1 MVYNYFNVGG
11 IFLNK
16 PVFSIISPEIK
27 QEARIMPFCTFPL
40 TKKCNFKCIY
50 CGYGGELSASMEES
64 QDFNTLVE
72 RIFTAHKL
80 GVRKFRFTGGE
91 PFLYPHI
98 EKLIKLFNELGA
110 YLLINTNGSM
120 VENFKHIFND
130 IQSNIHFAVSFDTNN
145 PEKFDKISG
154 TKNMYERVKR
164 GIEIINN
171 SGRLLRLN
179 MVVTTENKDEI
190 FDIVDY
196 CSQLGCNLKLLD
208 VVSVPLPY
216 GKRENL
222 HVPFIELEDEL
233 GRISDR
239 IIDHQYARSFGTPCK
254 IYYYKGVAITV
265 KSTWNGSRYDIKGI
279 CNGCEYFPCH
289 EGLYDIFNLP
299 DKRVVGCRWSEE
311 SVVEAENFE
320 GQLESMAN
328 IFQRA
333 EYVPRT
339 SNPAMKPEPEFV
351 VKSLKKAEEHKNRRD
366 A

>member
-1 MVYNYFNVGG
+1 MNSS
-11 IFLNK
+11 K
-16 PVFSIISPEIK
+16 FSIISPDIK
-27 QEARIMPFCTFPL
+27 QTARIMPFCTFPL

-64 QDFNTLVE
+64 QDFDTLVE
-72 RIFTAHKL
+72 RIYKAHKL

-98 EKLIKLFNELGA
+98 EKLINLFNDLGA
-110 YLLINTNGSM
+110 YLLINTNGSLI
-120 VENFKHIFND
+120 ENYKHVFEN
-130 IQSNIHFAVSFDTNN
+130 IQSNIFFAVSFDTNN

-154 TKNMYERVKR
+154 TKNMYSRVKS

-190 FDIVDY
+190 FDIINY
-196 CSQLGCNLKLLD
+196 CSELGCNLKLLD

-216 GKRENL
+216 GNRADL
-222 HVPFIELEDEL
+222 HVPFMELEEKL
-233 GRISDR
+233 NEIAERIT
-239 IIDHQYARSFGTPCK
+239 DHQYARSFGTPCK
-254 IYYYKGVAITV
+254 IYNYKGVAVTV
-265 KSTWNGSRYDIKGI
+265 KSTWNGSRYDVNGI
-279 CNGCEYFPCH
+279 CSGCEYFPCH

-311 SVVEAENFE
+311 SVVKGEKFSE
-320 GQLESMAN
+320 QLEKMAS

-339 SNPAMKPEPEFV
+339 ENSAMKPEPEFV
-351 VKSLKKAEEHKNRRD
+351 VKSLKLSKKG
-366 A
+366 